1 VITLETVFLA
11 HIESNLSQLHPT
23 ERKVARYILNH
34 PQETVYLSV
43 AELAERAGVST
54 ATVIRLS
61 QALGCQGYYHLKM
74 SLMKSLATTPHTY
87 VDEDIDLSDDL
98 HTAVNKVFEQ
108 SINSLKNASQLL
120 DVEQLQRA
128 VTLLSEADKIAIS
141 GVGTSG
147 IAAQDLNY
155 KLIRLGL
162 PTQHYIDSHIQLI
175 TCCGL
180 SEQSAVVAISHSGS
194 THEVVEVARLAKEM
208 GASVI
213 ALTHHT
219 RSPLTTYADVIL
231 RTASPE
237 TPFTSGK
244 ISSIMVQM
252 AVIDC
257 ICIGVTLVLGE
268 RAIQHAE
275 KTAEAVKSTKY

>member
-1 VITLETVFLA
+1 METAFLA
-11 HIESNLSQLHPT
+11 HIESNLSRLHPA
-23 ERKVARYILNH
+23 EKKVARYALNH

-54 ATVIRLS
+54 ATVMRLS
-61 QALGCQGYYHLKM
+61 QALGCQGYYHFKM
-74 SLMKSLATTPHTY
+74 SLMKALVTNPHNHVT
-87 VDEDIDLSDDL
+87 DDIDLSDDL
-98 HTAVNKVFEQ
+98 HTAVNKVFDQ
-108 SINSLKNASQLL
+108 NINSLKNAFQLL
-120 DVEQLQRA
+120 DVDQLQRA
-128 VTLLSEADKIAIS
+128 VKLLSEADKIVIS

-175 TCCGL
+175 ACCGM
-180 SEQSAVVAISHSGS
+180 SDRSTVVAISHSGS
-194 THEVVEVARLAKEM
+194 THEVVEVARLAHEM

-213 ALTHHT
+213 ALTNHS

-237 TPFTSGK
+237 TPFSSGK

-252 AVIDC
+252 AMIDC

-268 RAIQHAE
+268 RAIHHAE
-275 KTAEAVKSTKY
+275 KTADAVKSTKY